1 MSGYIWFYLAISFSK
16 KYGAGAFEAYGAW
29 WSRFMLSNHL
39 EGIFI
44 NLSVLTMS
52 LTGLYAETEVEI
64 AASTVSSIFLFFASV
79 YIKGLCIIEINKIA
93 MGTKSLNDSGDN
105 D

>member
-1 MSGYIWFYLAISFSK
+1 
-16 KYGAGAFEAYGAW
+16 
-29 WSRFMLSNHL
+29 MLSNHL

-64 AASTVSSIFLFFASV
+64 AASTVSSIFWFLFFASV

-105 D
+105 DAS